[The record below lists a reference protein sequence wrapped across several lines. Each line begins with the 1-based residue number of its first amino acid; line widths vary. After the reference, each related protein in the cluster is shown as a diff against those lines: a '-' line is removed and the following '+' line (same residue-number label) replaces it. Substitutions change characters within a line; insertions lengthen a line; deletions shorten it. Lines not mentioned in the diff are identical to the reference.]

1 MMDMTKFLDQ
11 FKLMLFV
18 GMFTLIGQLVSSGA
32 SPIEALPG
40 MLLIMLIAMA
50 ALLLKT
56 LVPLQFPAFAWA
68 TLIAFILTIPM
79 MPTSTFLL
87 EQINKVGFLATTTP
101 ILAFAGIS
109 VGNKI
114 GILKKISWKLV
125 IVSLIVFTS
134 TFFGSAL
141 VAQLL
146 LTLQGTI

>member
-1 MMDMTKFLDQ
+1 
-11 FKLMLFV
+11 MLFV

-87 EQINKVGFLATTTP
+87 EQINKVGFSLP
-101 ILAFAGIS
+101 RPP
-109 VGNKI
+109 
-114 GILKKISWKLV
+114 SWPSP
-125 IVSLIVFTS
+125 VSRSGTRS
-134 TFFGSAL
+134 ASSRRSPGSW
-141 VAQLL
+141 
-146 LTLQGTI
+146 